1 MATSP
6 DGTAGARESHFVH
19 AHRVDPDKCRGHTAC
34 MRHCP
39 TEAIRMRNGKPVIS
53 EDLCIDCGICISVC
67 PEGAIVPVAP
77 PLADMSSFKYKI
89 AVPTGALYAQFDP
102 SIHPYVIHLAL
113 KELGFDEVVDVGPT
127 SMALARVIVKF
138 MKDREVQF
146 PLISSYCP
154 STLRLIQVRYPDLVD
169 NVVPFDVPREL
180 VARELKTTRPAAL
193 GLPPEEIGILYISPC
208 LAKIVSIMQPAEKE
222 RSWFDGVVS
231 IRDIF
236 PTLRQHVHTIN
247 RRFDPAQVPADF
259 CFSAG
264 WSAFGGMTRAVQADN
279 WLAVSGIDHVMK
291 VFDDIENSKLR
302 HVQFIEAL
310 ACMLGCSG
318 GTLNVESPYVARANS
333 VKERAR
339 YERHAELDDEE
350 IERRMKDG
358 YYDLQGAVLPRPTR
372 YFDGDL
378 ETSLKRMKE
387 IERLYQS
394 LRQTDCGC
402 CGAPTCRAFAEDCVR
417 GQAKLTDC
425 IFLGQRAGTE

>member
-1 MATSP
+1 MAIHP
-6 DGTAGARESHFVH
+6 EGATATRDAHFVH

-39 TEAIRMRNGKPVIS
+39 TEAIRVRNGRAVIS
-53 EDLCIDCGICISVC
+53 EDLCTDCGICISVC
-67 PEGAIVPVAP
+67 PEGAIVPVVP
-77 PLADMSSFKYKI
+77 PLADMSSFKYRI
-89 AVPTGALYAQFDP
+89 AIPTGALYSQFDP

-113 KELGFDEVVDVGPT
+113 KELGFDEVVDVGLT
-127 SMALARVIVKF
+127 SMIVARVIVKY
-138 MKDREVQF
+138 MKHRDARF

-154 STLRLIQVRYPDLVD
+154 STLRLIQVRYPDLVE

-180 VARELKTTRPAAL
+180 VARDLKMMRPAAL
-193 GLPPEEIGILYISPC
+193 GLKPEEIGILYISPC

-222 RSWFDGVVS
+222 RSSFDGVLS

-236 PTLRQHVHTIN
+236 PALRQNVHAIN
-247 RRFDPAQVPADF
+247 RRFDPDLVPRDF
-259 CFSAG
+259 YFSAG
-264 WSAFGGMTRAVQADN
+264 WSAFGGMTRAVQGEN

-302 HVQFIEAL
+302 HVRFIEAL

-333 VKERAR
+333 VKQRGR
-339 YERHAELDDEE
+339 YERHAELDDDE
-350 IERRMKDG
+350 IDRRMKEGDFN
-358 YYDLQGAVLPRPTR
+358 LQGAVLPRPTR

-387 IERLYQS
+387 VERLYQK

-425 IFLGQRAGTE
+425 IFLGHRAELE